1 MITEQYTRPN
11 VSLNLSLNL
20 WNNQTENNPVTS
32 LCNIWQLWTQH
43 FSQDL
48 SLIENKRD
56 RDNKRQV
63 RFRCT
68 FEAFYLHLF
77 FKCFVCSH
85 YEQICMSVVSCSPPS
100 HLCSTP
106 GTFRDYGFVS
116 VFTIR
121 WVLCYGYLP
130 QKDIEKKCVCVCV
143 YSILMI

>member
-1 MITEQYTRPN
+1 MITGQYTRPN

-32 LCNIWQLWTQH
+32 LCSIWQLWTQH

-48 SLIENKRD
+48 SLIEKKRD
-56 RDNKRQV
+56 RDNKHYV
-63 RFRCT
+63 KFRCT
-68 FEAFYLHLF
+68 FEAFYLYLF
-77 FKCFVCSH
+77 FKCFVCFH

-100 HLCSTP
+100 HFCSTL
-106 GTFRDYGFVS
+106 GTFRDYGLVS

-130 QKDIEKKCVCVCV
+130 QKDIKKKKCVCVC
-143 YSILMI
+143 SILMI

>member
-1 MITEQYTRPN
+1 MIAGQYTRPN

-48 SLIENKRD
+48 SLIEKKRD
-56 RDNKRQV
+56 RDNKHYV

-85 YEQICMSVVSCSPPS
+85 YEQICSFMQSSLPLMFNSWNFQRLWFGLSFHNQV
-100 HLCSTP
+100 
-106 GTFRDYGFVS
+106 GFVLWI
-116 VFTIR
+116 FAIE
-121 WVLCYGYLP
+121 GY
-130 QKDIEKKCVCVCV
+130 KKKCVCVCI